1 MPGELSISLASGDRV
16 LAAALLAF
24 VVIVVA
30 SGALALLMIARSRLR
45 RDLRKRERKNRDIPD
60 AWEESG
66 RRLEIPPGP
75 PPPRREE
82 GDGPDHGPDGGPDD
96 SDDDDDGDIPR
107 PVVPSSPAI
116 SAGS

>member
-1 MPGELSISLASGDRV
+1 MPGELPISLASSDRI

-45 RDLRKRERKNRDIPD
+45 RDLRKRERKNKVIPD

-66 RRLEIPPGP
+66 RRMEIPPGDR
-75 PPPRREE
+75 PPPRPENP
-82 GDGPDHGPDGGPDD
+82 GPDDGPDDD
-96 SDDDDDGDIPR
+96 DDDDDGGDEPR

-116 SAGS
+116 SAGM